1 MRIDRESERMDSLVG
16 ELLALSRLESGV
28 MKLEKEAIDVND
40 LLLAVVEDAQF
51 EGATKKIHVDYRQ
64 VLGISVL
71 GQPDLLHRAIDNI
84 VRNALKY
91 SQPEALVSIVTSL
104 TNTNVLITV
113 LDKSLGVKEAELDL
127 IFQPFFRG
135 SNTRH
140 AEGHGVGLA
149 VAKQIVEA
157 HGGHIKAS
165 NKPTGGLCVVI
176 SLNLMA

>member
-1 MRIDRESERMDSLVG
+1 M
-16 ELLALSRLESGV
+16 
-28 MKLEKEAIDVND
+28 
-40 LLLAVVEDAQF
+40 
-51 EGATKKIHVDYRQ
+51 
-64 VLGISVL
+64 
-71 GQPDLLHRAIDNI
+71 
-84 VRNALKY
+84 
-91 SQPEALVSIVTSL
+91 
-104 TNTNVLITV
+104 LITV